1 MNCTG
6 NNEKPYAGAGKS
18 SPAKECAFESSNTE
32 NTLTNMSD
40 SKTGTASASSEAP
53 RQSEPAFGT
62 TASSEEPPRP
72 DPAAEDA
79 SASAA
84 SSEEPSQKE
93 SAADNFVSRDPGTS
107 QSGPVATKTHG
118 WKAFSNVNFVSEAEQ
133 NGISPQTK
141 PDSSSVAWPGT
152 TNLGRRRRN

>member
-1 MNCTG
+1 MNSTG

-18 SPAKECAFESSNTE
+18 SPAKECAFESSNIE
-32 NTLTNMSD
+32 STLIDISD

-53 RQSEPAFGT
+53 RQPEPASGT
-62 TASSEEPPRP
+62 TAASDETPRP
-72 DPAAEDA
+72 EPAAEDA

-93 SAADNFVSRDPGTS
+93 SAADNIVSRDPVTS
-107 QSGPVATKTHG
+107 QIGPVATKTHG

-133 NGISPQTK
+133 NGVSPQTK

-152 TNLGRRRRN
+152 ANLGRRRRN